1 MKRYYAGIGSR
12 ETPINVME
20 TMRNIAIILERQGLV
35 LRSGGAN
42 GADDAFEKGVSNPDN
57 KDIYLPYPEFNGR
70 SSKKSPFIYIP
81 FGDDDFDKAYES
93 LIHHPSKGKMGAS
106 AKNMM
111 LRNYFQIYGIRN
123 QPKSEF
129 VICWTPD
136 AANGTTIKTTYD
148 TGGSGQC
155 IRLAAINNIPVYNL
169 EDKRYKHMD
178 QRDILNLI
186 LYNLE
191 NEINPDSQDNINFNT
206 TSFF

>member
-136 AANGTTIKTTYD
+136 AANGTTIKTTYE
-148 TGGSGQC
+148 TGGTGQA
-155 IRLAAINNIPVYNL
+155 IRLAAFEKIPVYNL
-169 EDKRYKHMD
+169 ANSTYDGLTPD
-178 QRDILNLI
+178 QIVELVLSRVGVLDQPIKLTKL
-186 LYNLE
+186 
-191 NEINPDSQDNINFNT
+191 F
-206 TSFF
+206 

>member
-42 GADDAFEKGVSNPDN
+42 GADDAFEKGVSNSCN

-81 FGDDDFDKAYES
+81 FGDEDFDKAYES
-93 LIHHPSKGKMGAS
+93 IIHHPSKGKMGAS

-111 LRNYFQIYGIRN
+111 LRNYFQLYGIRN

-136 AANGTTIKTTYD
+136 AANGTTIKTTYE
-148 TGGSGQC
+148 TGGTGQC
-155 IRLAAINNIPVYNL
+155 IRLAAIEKIPVYNL
-169 EDKRYKHMD
+169 ANPMYDGLTPD
-178 QRDILNLI
+178 QIVELVLSRVDVLDRPVKLTK
-186 LYNLE
+186 L
-191 NEINPDSQDNINFNT
+191 F
-206 TSFF
+206 

>member
-1 MKRYYAGIGSR
+1 MIRYYAGIGSR
-12 ETPINVME
+12 ETPVNVMSK
-20 TMRNIAIILERQGLV
+20 MSIIAKILEEKQYV

-42 GADDAFEKGVSNPDN
+42 GADTAFEMGVNSWTK

-81 FGDDDFDKAYES
+81 FGDEDFDKAYES
-93 LIHHPSKGKMGAS
+93 IKVHPSKGKMGAS

-111 LRNYFQIYGIRN
+111 LRNYFQLYGIRN

-136 AANGTTIKTTYD
+136 AANGTTIKTTYE

-155 IRLAAINNIPVYNL
+155 IRLAALENIPVYNL
-169 EDKRYKHMD
+169 A
-178 QRDILNLI
+178 NS
-186 LYNLE
+186 LYNELTPE
-191 NEINPDSQDNINFNT
+191 QIVQLVIKRIGVKDQEIKSTKLF
-206 TSFF
+206 